1 MLRFECGNYIFI
13 VSVAKLSSKI
23 VDSRLG
29 CHKKRVKARILSDAR
44 KRKRKRRPKRMLKKE
59 SFELGVIRFHASIT
73 RVCALVMRISWSILE

>member
-29 CHKKRVKARILSDAR
+29 CHKKRVKARILSEAE
-44 KRKRKRRPKRMLKKE
+44 KEEEKETPKE
-59 SFELGVIRFHASIT
+59 
-73 RVCALVMRISWSILE
+73 C

>member
-29 CHKKRVKARILSDAR
+29 CHKKRVKARILSEAEKEEERGD
-44 KRKRKRRPKRMLKKE
+44 PKRMLKKE
-59 SFELGVIRFHASIT
+59 SFELRVIRFHASIT